1 MLATGM
7 ILPIL
12 LTIAVWYLGVPI
24 SSNYIKNECELQNSA
39 DTVNFSQQIE
49 HRSAASATVN
59 KPLEFSLC
67 FSVYRTITTAG
78 MINIPYLLATTYD
91 DPDSVSAKW
100 AVDKYG
106 NVVLSNRAKMWIVL
120 SENDDIEARRYCS
133 YDPQEFD
140 IPELNELF
148 TQFFKDQES
157 GRVNYEFNI
166 NSLYL
171 NKETNKMI
179 PHEIRIKKYKLPFF
193 SNIEWDEG
201 KLIDERELVIDAE
214 QEGFEL
220 ITLADRDDPDAYP
233 RGGFDGIWGADP
245 EKFDEVYELYK
256 CNSSSQ
262 DIRWG
267 MQMPFPEKDNV
278 FDFYGDKK
286 IKIDNEY
293 GATAITSVTRINTM
307 NRHAV
312 RKNIFVTVLA
322 FIIPTLFVL
331 VVCIIRNAKNKARY
345 AFEDYQRSLIN
356 NLAHDLKTPLAVIGG
371 YAENLQEL
379 RRDSGS
385 DKEQRYISGIMN
397 NVSYTDD
404 IIAKTL
410 QLSETE
416 QIKKLNKTKVEI
428 DPLVKRLTEK
438 YRAAL
443 DERNIE
449 LKINVSGE
457 VNADE
462 DVLAAAVENLVSNA
476 VKYTRNDGT
485 ISINGDRKRLT
496 IVNDVAENVDTSD
509 LLMPFVKGDKARSD
523 KRSHGLGLAIASSAA
538 AQNSFSLDVSCKDKK
553 FTAAIGF

>member
-1 MLATGM
+1 VS
-7 ILPIL
+7 PEDK
-12 LTIAVWYLGVPI
+12 
-24 SSNYIKNECELQNSA
+24 KN
-39 DTVNFSQQIE
+39 
-49 HRSAASATVN
+49 
-59 KPLEFSLC
+59 
-67 FSVYRTITTAG
+67 VY
-78 MINIPYLLATTYD
+78 
-91 DPDSVSAKW
+91 
-100 AVDKYG
+100 
-106 NVVLSNRAKMWIVL
+106 
-120 SENDDIEARRYCS
+120 
-133 YDPQEFD
+133 
-140 IPELNELF
+140 
-148 TQFFKDQES
+148 
-157 GRVNYEFNI
+157 
-166 NSLYL
+166 
-171 NKETNKMI
+171 
-179 PHEIRIKKYKLPFF
+179 
-193 SNIEWDEG
+193 
-201 KLIDERELVIDAE
+201 
-214 QEGFEL
+214 
-220 ITLADRDDPDAYP
+220 
-233 RGGFDGIWGADP
+233 
-245 EKFDEVYELYK
+245 
-256 CNSSSQ
+256 
-262 DIRWG
+262 
-267 MQMPFPEKDNV
+267 
-278 FDFYGDKK
+278 DFYGDRE
-286 IKIDNEY
+286 ISFDNEY
-293 GATAITSVTRINTM
+293 GVTAITSVIRINTM

-312 RKNIFVTVLA
+312 RKYVFVTALT
-322 FIIPTLFVL
+322 FIISALFVL

-476 VKYTRNDGT
+476 VKYTRSDGT
-485 ISINGDRKRLT
+485 ISINGDRKRLA
-496 IVNDVAENVDTSD
+496 IVNDVAENVGTSD

-538 AQNSFSLDVSCKDKK
+538 AQNGFSFDVSCKDKK
-553 FTAAIGF
+553 FTATIGF